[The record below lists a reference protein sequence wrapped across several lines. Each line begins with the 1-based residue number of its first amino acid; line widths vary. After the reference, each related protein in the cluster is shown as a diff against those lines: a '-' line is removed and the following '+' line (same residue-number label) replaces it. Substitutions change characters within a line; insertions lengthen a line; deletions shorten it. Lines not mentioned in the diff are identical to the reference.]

1 MHRACCSR
9 IELTSPVIKSED
21 EIRRLLHLYNQE
33 FSFRGM
39 DSTWSNMKHITLLR
53 TNDIKNLFNSAI
65 MTSVI
70 KFLSRHVSIETGI
83 YL

>member
-1 MHRACCSR
+1 
-9 IELTSPVIKSED
+9 
-21 EIRRLLHLYNQE
+21 
-33 FSFRGM
+33 M
-39 DSTWSNMKHITLLR
+39 DSAWSNMKHITLLR